1 MAEWGE
7 VKKIVERMTMDE
19 KGELHKVYHA
29 EAVSAGGITF
39 TMDIPEDELDTDHVD
54 SVLGDQARTLDAL
67 LAL

>member
-7 VKKIVERMTMDE
+7 VKRIVERMTMDE

-29 EAVSAGGITF
+29 EATTAGGITF
-39 TMDIPEDELDTDHVD
+39 TMDIPDDELDSDHVD
-54 SVLGDQARTLDAL
+54 QVLGEKARALDAL